1 MLNKPYKFKQED
13 FDQILF
19 TSDQHYNHNPNWSC
33 DPLWKTRGFNSID
46 EHDEWMRSEYAK
58 VSEKSIIFSLGDPAL
73 NSTPEKLLGLFN
85 QTNAHIY
92 HIWGNHFSCDYAIYR
107 NAMNGYLW
115 QQAFYDDPRP
125 CDALDIT
132 LPLKYEIY
140 PFTVTRYFYDN
151 VFGYNTKHPDKQ
163 LISGQPGMVLDPPT
177 LTFLGSDASIQI
189 DKKIFYLTHM
199 APAIFDRKAV
209 GALIGH
215 SHGDLDGAQPNETS
229 RGKLLD
235 VGVDNSIKYNNSAFF
250 TFEEVV
256 RIMDKKPNKS
266 LDHAEK

>member
-1 MLNKPYKFKQED
+1 MLNKPYKFKRTD

-73 NSTPEKLLGLFN
+73 NSTSEKLIGLFN
-85 QTNAHIY
+85 QTTAPIF

-107 NAMNGYLW
+107 SAMNEYIWRNG
-115 QQAFYDDPRP
+115 DTSTP
-125 CDALDIT
+125 LDVT
-132 LPLKYEIY
+132 MPLEYEIY
-140 PFTVTRYFYDN
+140 PFSVTRRFYDN
-151 VFGYNTKHPDKQ
+151 ILYPVRYTEKQ
-163 LISGQPGMVLDPPT
+163 LISGYPGLIGLIEELPT

-189 DKKIFYLTHM
+189 DKTVFYLKHM
-199 APAIFDRKAV
+199 APAIFDRNAM

-229 RGKLLD
+229 RGKFLD

-250 TFEEVV
+250 TFEDVV
-256 RIMDKKPNKS
+256 RIMNKKPKVS
-266 LDHAEK
+266 LDHT

>member
-1 MLNKPYKFKQED
+1 MLNKPYKFKRED

-19 TSDQHYNHNPNWSC
+19 TSDQHYNHNPNWSTP
-33 DPLWKTRGFNSID
+33 PLWKTRGFNSID

-73 NSTPEKLLGLFN
+73 NSTPQKLLGLFN
-85 QTNAHIY
+85 QTTAPIF

-107 NAMNGYLW
+107 MAMNQYLW
-115 QQAFYDDPRP
+115 QQKFHDSTLYDP
-125 CDALDIT
+125 LDVT
-132 LPLKYEIY
+132 SPLKYEIY
-140 PFTVTRYFYDN
+140 PFTITRYFYDN
-151 VFGYNTKHPDKQ
+151 VFDTNARYPNN
-163 LISGQPGMVLDPPT
+163 IMINSQPGMVLDPPT

-189 DKKIFYLTHM
+189 DKTIFYLTHM

-215 SHGDLDGAQPNETS
+215 SHGSLEGAQPDETS

-235 VGVDNSIKYNNSAFF
+235 CGVDNSIKYNNSAFF

-256 RIMDKKPNKS
+256 KIMNKKPKVS
-266 LDHAEK
+266 LDHVEK